1 MEQGSSSENE
11 IPVVP
16 GAEPAGGAAAAG
28 LLDPVCHMR
37 VAAEKAADTIEFE
50 GNKYYF
56 CNVGC
61 AVKFSRRPQAYI
73 NPPGV
78 GANGSI
84 GWQGEQIIAV
94 SIAPRSSKTAPGAAH
109 MQADGM
115 ESIGRQ
121 QTEGSHYTC
130 PMHPEIVT
138 SKPGPCPLC
147 GMALESIEP
156 GEGEEDD
163 GELRDMQR
171 RFKLS
176 LAFTLPLFALSIPD
190 MIGMSHAPLFSL
202 NPAQTNALQF
212 ALATPVIWLAKPFF
226 ERGWSSLK
234 NRSWN
239 MFTLIAG
246 GVGISYGY
254 SAVATILATLV
265 PNAIPA
271 SFGMDG
277 TGMTGT
283 MAGSAIPGTGTAG
296 SNLAGSGPHTY
307 FEPAAVITTLALLG
321 QVLEL
326 NARKQTGAAIR
337 QLLSLTPQKAHFIK
351 CDNSEVDIDAAK
363 LEVKDKLRVRPGES
377 IPVDGVVVSG
387 QSSVDEA
394 MLTGEAMPVPKAQGD
409 TVIGGT
415 INDTGSLI
423 VEAKAVGKSTV
434 VAQIVKLVSSA
445 QRSRAPVQKAVDRIA
460 SVFVPAVVAVSVLTF
475 ITWASFGPPPA
486 FAYALL
492 NAIAVLIIA
501 CPCALGLAT
510 PMSIMVAIGRGALAG
525 ILVRDAEA
533 LEQMAKVNVLVLD
546 KTGTLTEGKP
556 SVSAVKT
563 LSCWSEDEVLQAAA
577 AVEGA
582 SEHPLARAIAVCA
595 RERQLALASGESFQA
610 FPGLGAG
617 AQVNGKRVLVGNLA
631 FIEKE
636 LPDNEANGA
645 NGAIEAARTCLK
657 ELSADGATVV
667 LVAADSD
674 IVGAI
679 ALTDKLKDNARE
691 SLAQLKRLGMS
702 IHMLSGDSQ
711 AAAARIAN
719 ELGIEFTAPVSPQ
732 QKHEYVEKLVNEGK
746 AVAMAGD
753 GINDAPAL
761 SRASVGI
768 AMGNGTNI
776 AIASAGIVLLKGD
789 LRGIERARKL
799 SLAMEQ
805 NIKQNL
811 ALAFGYNALAV
822 PIAAGVLYP
831 FIGLLLNPMVA
842 SAAMALSSVS
852 VIANALRLR
861 RIKL

>member
-1 MEQGSSSENE
+1 MQ
-11 IPVVP
+11 
-16 GAEPAGGAAAAG
+16 
-28 LLDPVCHMR
+28 
-37 VAAEKAADTIEFE
+37 TE
-50 GNKYYF
+50 GMTTS
-56 CNVGC
+56 C
-61 AVKFSRRPQAYI
+61 S
-73 NPPGV
+73 
-78 GANGSI
+78 
-84 GWQGEQIIAV
+84 
-94 SIAPRSSKTAPGAAH
+94 H
-109 MQADGM
+109 
-115 ESIGRQ
+115 Q

-147 GMALESIEP
+147 GMALESMEP
-156 GEGEEDD
+156 GEGEDD
-163 GELRDMQR
+163 GELRDMQH

-176 LAFTLPLFALSIPD
+176 LAFTLPLFALSIPE

-202 NPAQTNALQF
+202 SPAQINALQF

-226 ERGWSSLK
+226 ERAWSSLK
-234 NRSWN
+234 NKSWN

-254 SAVATILATLV
+254 SAVITILATLV

-271 SFGMDG
+271 SFGMTG
-277 TGMTGT
+277 TGMAGT
-283 MAGSAIPGTGTAG
+283 MAGS
-296 SNLAGSGPHTY
+296 NLASSGAHTY

-351 CDNSEVDIDAAK
+351 CDGNEIDIEAAK
-363 LEVKDKLRVRPGES
+363 LEVKDRLRVRPGES
-377 IPVDGVVVSG
+377 IPVDGIVVSG

-394 MLTGEAMPVPKAQGD
+394 MLTGEAMPVAKAQDD

-415 INDTGSLI
+415 INNTGSLI
-423 VEAKAVGKSTV
+423 VEAKAVGKGTV

-475 ITWASFGPPPA
+475 IAWATFGPPPA
-486 FAYALL
+486 FTYALL

-556 SVSAVKT
+556 SVGSIKT
-563 LSCWSEDEVLQAAA
+563 LSSWSEGEVLRAAA
-577 AVEGA
+577 AVEAA

-595 RERQLALASGESFQA
+595 KERQLAVGSGESFQA
-610 FPGLGAG
+610 FPGLGAS
-617 AQVNGKRVLVGNLA
+617 AQIEGKRVLVGNLA
-631 FIEKE
+631 FIEQE
-636 LPDNEANGA
+636 LPGNEANGT
-645 NGAIEAARTCLK
+645 IEAARACLE
-657 ELSADGATVV
+657 ELGSDGATVV
-667 LVAADSD
+667 LVAADGD

-679 ALTDKLKDNARE
+679 ALADKLKANAKE
-691 SLAQLKRLGMS
+691 SLVRLKRLGMS
-702 IHMLSGDSQ
+702 IHMLSGDSP

-719 ELGIEFTAPVSPQ
+719 ELGIEFTAQVSPQ
-732 QKHEYVEKLVNEGK
+732 QKHEYVEKLVNSGK

-831 FIGLLLNPMVA
+831 FIGLLLNPMLA

>member
-1 MEQGSSSENE
+1 MEQSCSSENE
-11 IPVVP
+11 IPVAP
-16 GAEPAGGAAAAG
+16 GAEAGDDAAAAG
-28 LLDPVCHMR
+28 FFDPVCHMR

-73 NPPGV
+73 DPPGA
-78 GANGSI
+78 GANGSK
-84 GWQGEQIIAV
+84 GSPGEQIIAV
-94 SIAPRSSKTAPGAAH
+94 SITPRSAKVAPGAAA
-109 MQADGM
+109 QTEGM
-115 ESIGRQ
+115 TTSCSHQ
-121 QTEGSHYTC
+121 QTEGSQYTC

-138 SKPGPCPLC
+138 GKPGPCPLC
-147 GMALESIEP
+147 GMALESMEP
-156 GEGEEDD
+156 GEGEDD
-163 GELRDMQR
+163 GELRDMQH

-176 LAFTLPLFALSIPD
+176 LAFTLPLFALSIPE
-190 MIGMSHAPLFSL
+190 MIGMSHAPMFSL
-202 NPAQTNALQF
+202 SPAQINALQF

-226 ERGWSSLK
+226 ERAWSSLRNK
-234 NRSWN
+234 SWN

-254 SAVATILATLV
+254 SAAV
-265 PNAIPA
+265 
-271 SFGMDG
+271 S
-277 TGMTGT
+277 
-283 MAGSAIPGTGTAG
+283 SAMVG
-296 SNLAGSGPHTY
+296 SNLARSGIHTY

-351 CDNSEVDIDAAK
+351 CDGNEIDIDATK
-363 LEVKDKLRVRPGES
+363 LEVNDRLRVRPGES
-377 IPVDGVVVSG
+377 IPVDGVVISG

-394 MLTGEAMPVPKAQGD
+394 MLTGEPMPAAKAQGD

-415 INDTGSLI
+415 INNTGSLI
-423 VEAKAVGKSTV
+423 VEAKAVGKATV
-434 VAQIVKLVSSA
+434 VAQIVKLVSAA

-475 ITWASFGPPPA
+475 IAWANFGPPPA

-556 SVSAVKT
+556 SVGAVKA
-563 LSCWSEDEVLQAAA
+563 LSSWSEGEVLRAAA
-577 AVEGA
+577 AVEAA

-595 RERQLALASGESFQA
+595 RERQLAVGSGESFQA
-610 FPGLGAG
+610 FPGLGAS
-617 AQVNGKRVLVGNLA
+617 AQVEGKRVLVGSLA

-636 LPDNEANGA
+636 LAGQANGA
-645 NGAIEAARTCLK
+645 RGADGASGALEAARACLE
-657 ELSADGATVV
+657 ELSSDGATVV
-667 LVAADSD
+667 LVAADGA

-679 ALTDKLKDNARE
+679 ALAD
-691 SLAQLKRLGMS
+691 QLKANAKETVKHLKQLGMS
-702 IHMLSGDSQ
+702 IHMLSGDSPD
-711 AAAARIAN
+711 AAARIAN
-719 ELGIEFTAPVSPQ
+719 ELGIEFTAQVSPQ
-732 QKHEYVEKLVNEGK
+732 QKHEYIEKLVNSGK

-831 FIGLLLNPMVA
+831 FIGLLLNPMLA